1 MSGPHPEPQHPGRP
15 HPRLG
20 SRARRA
26 LAGHA
31 EPTLAI
37 GVRTPR
43 SQVDDLA
50 AHSALELA
58 LRIGEAMVAL
68 GVPAADVTATVLRV
82 AAAYG
87 LEGCQVDVTF
97 TSLTV
102 SWDRDDGIPLTG
114 MRIVRARTQDYSR
127 LQGVA
132 DVAGHVGRGG
142 VPLDEAH
149 RLLDDVVRAP
159 HPYRRG
165 VATAALAAMAA
176 AVGVLLGGGWLVAL
190 VAAGTTAGVDLLQRV
205 LGRWGLPTFFQQVVG
220 AALATTIAVVAV
232 AVDAPLR
239 SSLVVAAGIVVL
251 LAGLGLVGAVE
262 DAISGFHVTAAA
274 RGAEVV
280 TLTAGIVVGIAAVLD
295 VARRLDVPLSVLGP
309 SASQAGLWLQ
319 VPAAAA
325 ISAGFAVAAY
335 ARPRAVV
342 VAAAAGALAMATYG
356 AGVGLGQSAAVASAL
371 AAAVLGFSGEALAHR
386 LRVPPLLV
394 AVCGIIALLPGL
406 AIYRGLFLVVVD
418 GNIQGGLG
426 SLTGALATG
435 LGLAAGVTL
444 GEFLAT
450 PVRRSV
456 DRFERSVRRRAAP
469 PE

>member
-1 MSGPHPEPQHPGRP
+1 MTGPHPGRP

-132 DVAGHVGRGG
+132 EVATHVGRGG

-176 AVGVLLGGGWLVAL
+176 AVGVLLGGDWLVAL
-190 VAAGTTAGVDLLQRV
+190 VAAGTTAAVDLLMRA
-205 LGRWGLPTFFQQVVG
+205 LGRWGLPTFFQQAVG
-220 AALATTIAVVAV
+220 AALATTIAVVAIT
-232 AVDAPLR
+232 VDAPLR

-274 RGAEVV
+274 RGAEVM
-280 TLTAGIVVGIAAVLD
+280 TLTAGIVVGIAGVLD
-295 VARRLDVPLSVLGP
+295 VARRLEGALPAVLGP
-309 SASQAGLWLQ
+309 AASPAPLWLQ
-319 VPAAAA
+319 VPAAGA

-335 ARPRAVV
+335 ARPRAVL

-371 AAAVLGFSGEALAHR
+371 AAAVLGFSGEALADR